1 MKLLVSDPKL
11 AVCSFLLVLACQDDM
26 VFFTLEIV
34 FLFSF
39 ARLLRLAIEIE
50 SNCGLEKWVQSHL
63 LRKIVGPEHIK
74 LSK

>member
-1 MKLLVSDPKL
+1 
-11 AVCSFLLVLACQDDM
+11 M